1 VRDAGATGVTADSP
15 AGAQRGR
22 ARSDLGPGT
31 ALRFVVLLGFL
42 SLFAD
47 MTYEGARSVTGPFM
61 VMLGASAA
69 IVGTVSGLGELA
81 GYGLRLLSGFVTDRS
96 RRYWTAVIIGYGI
109 NLFSV
114 PLLALAGHWQV
125 AAFLIVLERTGRAIR
140 KPAGDAMLAHA
151 ASSMGRGWGFGLRE
165 AMDQTGAVI
174 GPLIVALVLARH
186 AGYHRAFALLGIPA
200 TIALAVLLLAQ
211 RLYPRPQDLEVR
223 RPSGPAPRHFS
234 SLFWIYVAAGVG
246 IALGTV
252 DFPLAAYHFAR
263 TAIVPPVEVPLLYA
277 LAMVASA
284 VSAPLVGRLYDRL
297 GLGVVAG
304 AALVPALASPLLF
317 LGDARLAAV
326 GVALWGVGMGV
337 QDATVRSA
345 IGDIVHADHRARAYG
360 IFDAAFGI
368 AWFAGSALMGVLYG
382 RAPIALVAFSVT
394 AQLVAVGFLSFASI
408 SERPS
413 RR

>member
-1 VRDAGATGVTADSP
+1 MTADPPRRRSASP
-15 AGAQRGR
+15 
-22 ARSDLGPGT
+22 DIGPGT

-42 SLFAD
+42 SLFGD

-61 VMLGASAA
+61 ATLGASAV

-81 GYGLRLLSGFVTDRS
+81 GYVLRLVSGYVTDRS
-96 RRYWTAVIIGYGI
+96 QRYWTAVFIGYGI

-114 PLLALAGHWQV
+114 PLLAFAGHWQI
-125 AAFLIVLERTGRAIR
+125 AAFLIVIERTGRAIR

-151 ASSMGRGWGFGLRE
+151 ASAMGRGWGFGLRE

-200 TIALAVLLLAQ
+200 ALALGVLLLGQ
-211 RLYPRPQDLEVR
+211 RLYPHPQNLEVR
-223 RPSGPAPRHFS
+223 RAATPAPRH
-234 SLFWIYVAAGVG
+234 LPDAFWIYVAAGIA

-263 TAIVPPVEVPLLYA
+263 AGVVPAVEVPLLYA

-304 AALVPALASPLLF
+304 AALVPAAATPLLF
-317 LGDARLAAV
+317 LGDARLVAA

-337 QDATVRSA
+337 QDATMRSA

-368 AWFAGSALMGVLYG
+368 AWFAGSALMGALYG
-382 RAPIALVAFSVT
+382 RAPGALVAFSVS
-394 AQLVAVGFLSFASI
+394 AQLAAVVCLSFAKI
-408 SERPS
+408 SEKPS

>member
-1 VRDAGATGVTADSP
+1 MTESSP
-15 AGAQRGR
+15 AARRGR

-42 SLFAD
+42 SLFGD

-61 VMLGASAA
+61 LVLGASAA
-69 IVGTVSGLGELA
+69 VVGTVSGLGELA
-81 GYGLRLLSGFVTDRS
+81 GYGLRLVSGYATDRS
-96 RRYWTAVIIGYGI
+96 RRYWTAVIIGYVI
-109 NLFSV
+109 NLLSV
-114 PLLALAGHWQV
+114 PLLALAGRWQV
-125 AAFLIVLERTGRAIR
+125 AALLIVVERTGRAIR

-151 ASSMGRGWGFGLRE
+151 ASSIGRGWSFGLRE

-174 GPLIVALVLARH
+174 GPLIVVAVLARH

-200 TIALAVLLLAQ
+200 TLALAVLLLAQ

-223 RPSGPAPRHFS
+223 QPPAPSSRHL
-234 SLFWIYVAAGVG
+234 SLVFWIYVAAGVG

-263 TAIVPPVEVPLLYA
+263 SAIVPSVDVPLLYA

-284 VSAPLVGRLYDRL
+284 VSAPLVGRLYDRV

-304 AALVPALASPLLF
+304 AALVPAVASPLLF
-317 LGDARLAAV
+317 LGHATAAAV
-326 GVALWGVGMGV
+326 GVALWGAGMGV

-345 IGDIVHADHRARAYG
+345 IADIVPADHRARAYG

-368 AWFAGSALMGVLYG
+368 AWFAGSAFMGALYG
-382 RAPIALVAFSVT
+382 HAPAALVAFSVT
-394 AQLVAVGFLSFASI
+394 AQLVAVGFLSVASI
-408 SERPS
+408 SASPS